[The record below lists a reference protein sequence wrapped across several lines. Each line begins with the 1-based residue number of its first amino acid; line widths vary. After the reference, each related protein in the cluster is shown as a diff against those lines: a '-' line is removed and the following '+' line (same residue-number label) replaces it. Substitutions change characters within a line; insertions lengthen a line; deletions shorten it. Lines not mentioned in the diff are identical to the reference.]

1 MKGFVVV
8 YNKLSND
15 EMKDLSALRSDKN
28 KRPLGRGVTA
38 KVYSFPKNSSLH
50 SKYVYRVQKPQD
62 GFDAYP
68 YLEFAQEAVKSKSR
82 HLPKMKFL
90 AYRKNS
96 YGDIVEVVN
105 VLERLDNWVYHHKDA
120 DGYWVSDLYFYLRG
134 LLEYNGSTLTSVK
147 NKRGFTNSSIR
158 TLRKFFTKTN
168 IEINDLHEDNVMSR
182 ADGTIVVTDP
192 VC

>member
-1 MKGFVVV
+1 MKGFIVV

-28 KRPLGRGVTA
+28 KRPLGRGATA

-62 GFDAYP
+62 GFEAHP
-68 YLEFAQEAVKSKSR
+68 YLYFAQEAIKSKSR

-96 YGDIVEVVN
+96 YGDLVEVVN
-105 VLERLDNWVYHHKDA
+105 VLERLDRWMYHHKGA
-120 DGYWVSDLYFYLRG
+120 DDYWVSDLAIYLRG
-134 LLEYNGSTLTSVK
+134 WEYNGITLTSIK

-158 TLRKFFTKTN
+158 TLRKFFKKTN
-168 IEINDLHEDNVMSR
+168 IDVNDLHEENVMSR

>member
-1 MKGFVVV
+1 MKGFIVV
-8 YNKLSND
+8 YNKLSNA
-15 EMKDLSALRSDKN
+15 EMKDLSALRSDKK
-28 KRPLGRGVTA
+28 KRPLGRGATA

-62 GFDAYP
+62 GFEAHP
-68 YLEFAQEAVKSKSR
+68 YLDFAQEAIKSKSR

-105 VLERLDNWVYHHKDA
+105 VLERLDHWVYHHKDA
-120 DGYWVSDLYFYLRG
+120 DDCWVSDLAIYLRG
-134 LLEYNGSTLTSVK
+134 WEYNSRILDSVK

-168 IEINDLHEDNVMSR
+168 IDANDLHEDNVMSR

>member
-1 MKGFVVV
+1 MCITNFLTLKCRNFLLCV
-8 YNKLSND
+8 
-15 EMKDLSALRSDKN
+15 AIKN
-28 KRPLGRGVTA
+28 KRPLGKGATA
-38 KVYSFPKNSSLH
+38 KVYSFPKNSSLY

-68 YLEFAQEAVKSKSR
+68 YLEFAQEVVKSKSR

-90 AYRKNS
+90 AYRKDS

-105 VLERLDNWVYHHKDA
+105 VLERLDHWVHHHKDV
-120 DGYWVSDLYFYLRG
+120 DDYWVNDLATYLRG
-134 LLEYNGSTLTSVK
+134 WEYNGNTLTNVK

-158 TLRKFFTKTN
+158 TLRKFFTKNN
-168 IEINDLHEDNVMSR
+168 IDVNDLHEDNVMSR
-182 ADGTIVVTDP
+182 KDGTIVVTDP

>member
-1 MKGFVVV
+1 MKGFIVV

-28 KRPLGRGVTA
+28 KRPLGRGATA

-50 SKYVYRVQKPQD
+50 SKYVYRVQSHKT
-62 GFDAYP
+62 GFEAHP
-68 YLEFAQEAVKSKSR
+68 YLDFAQEAIKSKSR

-105 VLERLDNWVYHHKDA
+105 VLERLDHWAYHHKDA
-120 DGYWVSDLYFYLRG
+120 DDYWVNDLAIYLRG
-134 LLEYNGSTLTSVK
+134 WEYNGITLASIK
-147 NKRGFTNSSIR
+147 NKKGFTNSSIR

-168 IEINDLHEDNVMSR
+168 IDVNDLHEDNVMSR

>member
-8 YNKLSND
+8 YNKLSKD

-62 GFDAYP
+62 GFEAHP

-105 VLERLDNWVYHHKDA
+105 VLERLDHWEHHHEDA
-120 DGYWVSDLYFYLRG
+120 EDYWVSDLATYLRG
-134 LLEYNGSTLTSVK
+134 WEYNGMTLDIVK
-147 NKRGFTNSSIR
+147 NKKGFTNSSIH
-158 TLRKFFTKTN
+158 TLWKFFAKTN
-168 IEINDLHEDNVMSR
+168 IYVNDLHEDNVMSR

>member
-1 MKGFVVV
+1 MKGFIVV
-8 YNKLSND
+8 YNKLSNT
-15 EMKDLSALRSDKN
+15 EMQELSALRSDKS
-28 KRPLGRGVTA
+28 KRPLGRGATA
-38 KVYSFPKNSSLH
+38 KVYSFPKNSSLY

-68 YLEFAQEAVKSKSR
+68 YLEFAQEVVKSKSR

-90 AYRKNS
+90 AYRKDS

-105 VLERLDNWVYHHKDA
+105 VLERLDHWVHHHKDV
-120 DGYWVSDLYFYLRG
+120 DDYWVNDLATYLRG
-134 LLEYNGSTLTSVK
+134 WEYNGNTLTNVK

-158 TLRKFFTKTN
+158 TLRKFFTKNN
-168 IEINDLHEDNVMSR
+168 IDVNDLHEYNVMSR
-182 ADGTIVVTDP
+182 KDGTIVVTDP

>member
-1 MKGFVVV
+1 MKGFIVV

-15 EMKDLSALRSDKN
+15 EMKDLSALRSDKK
-28 KRPLGRGVTA
+28 KRPLGRGATA

-50 SKYVYRVQKPQD
+50 SKYVYRVQKPRD

-82 HLPKMKFL
+82 HIPKMKFL

-96 YGDIVEVVN
+96 YGDVVEVVN
-105 VLERLDNWVYHHKDA
+105 VIEHLDPWKRHHKDA
-120 DGYWVSDLYFYLRG
+120 PDYWVDDLAGYLQG
-134 LLEYNGSTLTSVK
+134 WEYDGNRMASVK
-147 NKRGFTNSSIR
+147 NRRGFTDSSIR
-158 TLRKFFTKTN
+158 NLRKFFTKKN
-168 IEINDLHEDNVMSR
+168 IDVNDLHEDNVMSR